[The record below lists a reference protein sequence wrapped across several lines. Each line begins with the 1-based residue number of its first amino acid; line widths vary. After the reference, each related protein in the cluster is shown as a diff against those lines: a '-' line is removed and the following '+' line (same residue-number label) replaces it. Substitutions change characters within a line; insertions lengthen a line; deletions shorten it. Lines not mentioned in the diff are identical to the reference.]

1 MIFFYMAVSPIGI
14 VLLIPI
20 LYIKMILNALYMGFA
35 TTREHYKG
43 ERVVNMFISI
53 FLGPVIIVISLLV
66 DVITLPGVLM
76 RDGETLENKY
86 QASK

>member
-1 MIFFYMAVSPIGI
+1 MAVSPIGI

-20 LYIKMILNALYMGFA
+20 LYMKMIFNALFMGFT

-43 ERVVNMFISI
+43 ERVVNIFISI
-53 FLGPVIIVISLLV
+53 FLGPVIIMISLLV

-86 QASK
+86 QAST